1 MAMGERTCDIV
12 APAARPITAFA
23 TIELIDEL
31 ATRKGV
37 RFSYV
42 DEGASAFVVADGPAT
57 VVVFDGRDSPAE
69 REA

>member
-1 MAMGERTCDIV
+1 MEKRTCDIV

-31 ATRKGV
+31 VTRKGV

-42 DEGASAFVVADGPAT
+42 DVGDSVAVVAAGPAA

-69 REA
+69 SEA

>member
-1 MAMGERTCDIV
+1 MEKRTCDIV

-31 ATRKGV
+31 VTRKGV

-42 DEGASAFVVADGPAT
+42 DDGASMAVVAVGPAT

>member
-1 MAMGERTCDIV
+1 MEKRTCDIV

-31 ATRKGV
+31 VTRKGV

-42 DEGASAFVVADGPAT
+42 DEGASASVVADGPAT
-57 VVVFDGRDSPAE
+57 VVVVDGG
-69 REA
+69 EA

>member
-1 MAMGERTCDIV
+1 MEKRACDIV
-12 APAARPITAFA
+12 APAARPITDFA

-31 ATRKGV
+31 VTRRGV

-42 DEGASAFVVADGPAT
+42 DGGASVSVVADGPAT
-57 VVVFDGRDSPAE
+57 VVVFGGRDSPAE